1 MIYPKGGDKMANNF
15 VHLHL
20 HSEYSLLDGAA
31 AISSVVRRAKELGME
46 SLAITDHGVMYGAID
61 FYTRC
66 IDEGIKPIIGC
77 EVYTAPRSR
86 FDKFSAGSTKP
97 YGHLVLLCKN
107 EIGYKNLM
115 SLVTKADTEGFYYK
129 PRVDMELLD
138 MHSEGLIA
146 LSACLRGDVP
156 MAYLT
161 KGYDA
166 AKAKALEYI
175 KIFGRE
181 NFYLE
186 IQNHGIP
193 EEEKVARGFAELA
206 RELGV
211 GIVATND
218 VHYTQK
224 SDALMQDVLSC
235 IQTGKLLSDTDRMKM
250 QEEEYYLKSP
260 EEMKVL
266 FEHLPDALENTA
278 RIADKCNLRIDMSS
292 VHLPKIKTDSPLGNA
307 EYLEK
312 LCFDGLSAK
321 YSSVT
326 DELTSRLGYELGVIK
341 SMGYTD
347 YFLIVHDLIKY
358 AKDRRIP
365 IGPGRGSAAGS
376 LAAYTLNITEVDPI
390 ANGLIFERFLNPE
403 RVSMPDID
411 IDICYERRDELIRY
425 VSEKYG
431 KSRVAQIITFGTMA
445 ARAAIKDVARV
456 MGMEVSLANKVS
468 KAVPNMLKITLKEAL
483 SISRDLQDM
492 YNNDSE
498 IRRLIDIAM
507 SIEGFPRHTST
518 HAAGVVI
525 GDGELVDFV
534 PLQSGEGGLLTQ
546 YHMSALEKIGMLKMD
561 FLGLRN
567 LTIIKDTIE
576 MINSAEN
583 MNLYENELPLD
594 DEKTFAMIQ
603 KGDTDALFQLENPGL
618 QSFLRKFKPK
628 SLDGIIMTTS
638 IYRPGPMEQL
648 PKFLENV
655 KNPSAIEYKHPLLET
670 ILKPT
675 YGVVI
680 YQEQVMDIVRTL
692 AGYSMGRADLVR
704 RAMAKKKHDIMQ
716 KEREIFLH
724 GEIKDGVLV
733 TDGAV
738 RRGIDEKCA
747 NEIFDSLID
756 FANYAFNKSHA
767 ACYALVAYR
776 TAYLKAHYP
785 HYYLASV
792 LKNYMGHMS
801 KCIKYAA
808 SFKKY
813 GIHIMKPDVNKSFAH
828 IVPEG
833 KNLRYGFA
841 WLKNVGMSFPNN
853 IVKERAENGEFA
865 SFFDFIKRMSF
876 YDISKRTVEAMIKCG
891 CFDSLYPNR
900 RVLIFNYERL
910 IDEQLRFAE
919 TAGKGQMSWFSMGDE
934 GDSFAE
940 GQFKSIGAEDFSLEE
955 KLGFESE
962 IGGMY
967 FSGHPMDFYAAKAES
982 FSDMSIAEAAE
993 NVQNDGKRCTL
1004 CGVISEFSVRYTK
1017 SGRTLASMKLS
1028 DYGASANMIAFENV
1042 YMRHRDILYD
1052 GAVIAATVSL
1062 SSKDDGDGCELILSG
1077 ANALESLIIPEGKS
1091 LYVRLK
1097 DEKKLGEIK
1106 GICKAYKGKNKLCI
1120 YIEESAKLYKSD
1132 LEHGVDLNRE
1142 VFYKISS
1149 ILGSENVKIK

>member
-1 MIYPKGGDKMANNF
+1 MANKF

-31 AISSVVRRAKELGME
+31 GINAVAKRAKELGMDA
-46 SLAITDHGVMYGAID
+46 LAITDHGVMYGAVD

-77 EVYTAPRSR
+77 EVYTAPESR
-86 FDKFSAGSTKP
+86 FDKFSSGTKP

-107 EIGYKNLM
+107 ETGYRNLM
-115 SLVTKADTEGFYYK
+115 SLVTKANTEGFYYK
-129 PRVDMELLD
+129 PRVDMELLS

-156 MAYLT
+156 MAYLS
-161 KGYDA
+161 GGFD
-166 AKAKALEYI
+166 KAREKALEYI

-186 IQNHGIP
+186 IQSHGIP
-193 EEEKVARGFAELA
+193 EEEKVARAFAELA
-206 RELGV
+206 RDLGV
-211 GIVATND
+211 GVVATND
-218 VHYTQK
+218 VHYVK
-224 SDALMQDVLSC
+224 KEDALVQDVLSC
-235 IQTGKLLSDTDRMKM
+235 IQTGKLLSDTERMKM
-250 QEEEYYLKSP
+250 NEEEYYLKSP
-260 EEMKVL
+260 DEMQGL
-266 FEHLPDALENTA
+266 FGYIPDAIENTL
-278 RIADKCNLRIDMSS
+278 RIADKCELKIDMTGI
-292 VHLPKIKTDSPLGNA
+292 HLPRIETQSPLSND

-312 LCFDGLSAK
+312 LCRDGLSLK
-321 YSSVT
+321 YGEVK
-326 DELTSRLGYELGVIK
+326 DELTARLEYELGVIR

-358 AKDRRIP
+358 AKDNSIP

-376 LAAYTLNITEVDPI
+376 LCAYALNITEVDPI

-403 RVSMPDID
+403 RISMPDID
-411 IDICYERRDELIRY
+411 IDICYERRDELLRY

-431 KSRVAQIITFGTMA
+431 RDRVAQIITFGTMA

-456 MGMEVSLANKVS
+456 MGMDISLANKVS
-468 KAVPNMLKITLKEAL
+468 KAVPNILKITLKDAL

-492 YNNDSE
+492 YNTDGE

-525 GDGELVDFV
+525 GDGPLVDFV
-534 PLQSGEGGLLTQ
+534 PLQSGDEGLLTQ

-567 LTIIKDTIE
+567 LTIIKDAIE
-576 MINSAEN
+576 LINSGEGISLAE
-583 MNLYENELPLD
+583 ESIPLD
-594 DEKTFAMIQ
+594 DEKTFRLIQ

-618 QSFLRKFKPK
+618 QSFLRKFKP
-628 SLDGIIMTTS
+628 SSIEDIIITTS
-638 IYRPGPMEQL
+638 IYRPGPMEQI
-648 PKFLENV
+648 PRFLENV
-655 KNPSAIEYKHPLLET
+655 KNPSKIEYKHPLLKD
-670 ILKPT
+670 ILRPT

-716 KEREIFLH
+716 REREIFLH
-724 GEIKDGVLV
+724 GEIKDGVLI
-733 TDGAV
+733 TDGAL

-747 NEIFDSLID
+747 NDIFDSLID

-785 HYYLASV
+785 NYYLASV

-813 GIHIMKPDVNKSFAH
+813 GIHILKPDVNRSFAH
-828 IVPEG
+828 IVTEG
-833 KNLRYGFA
+833 KDLRYGLA
-841 WLKNVGMSFPNN
+841 WLKNVGMSFPDN
-853 IVKERAENGEFA
+853 IVKEREENGDFK

-910 IDEQLRFAE
+910 IDEQLRFAQ
-919 TAGKGQMSWFSMGDE
+919 TAGKGQMSWFGTDGGDLAFSSM
-934 GDSFAE
+934 
-940 GQFKSIGAEDFSLEE
+940 QLKSAGSEDYSLEE
-955 KLGFESE
+955 KLIFESD

-967 FSGHPMDFYAAKAES
+967 FSGHPLDFYASKAEA
-982 FSDMSIAEAAE
+982 FADMGIAEASDNIANE
-993 NVQNDGKRCTL
+993 GKRCTV
-1004 CGVISEFSVRYTK
+1004 CGIISEFSVRYTK
-1017 SGRTLASMKLS
+1017 GGKSLASMKLS
-1028 DYGASANMIAFENV
+1028 DYTASANLIAFENV
-1042 YMRHRDILYD
+1042 YMKHRDILRD
-1052 GAVIAATVSL
+1052 GAVIAASVSL
-1062 SSKDDGDGCELILSG
+1062 SSKDDGGCEMILSG
-1077 ANALESLIIPEGKS
+1077 AGELDSMLIPGNKT
-1091 LYVRLK
+1091 LYIRIS
-1097 DEKKLGEIK
+1097 DEAQLDEIK
-1106 GICKAYKGKNKLCI
+1106 RICSRYRGRNKLCI
-1120 YIEESAKLYKSD
+1120 YIEKSSQLYKSD
-1132 LEHGVDLNRE
+1132 SEHGVDLNGE

-1149 ILGSENVKIK
+1149 VLGSENVKIK